1 MHHRLPRLVPLIAV
15 LLLMGCESQTQTDE
29 TSVALSTAGKEFVS
43 GTKGVK
49 LILSEDPATG
59 SFNAPGVVP
68 SAATI
73 PLGYPGSGTGFYLP
87 GVSAKPTG
95 YFDLDG
101 VTPVTKPSWISDVQL
116 GVTGLPGS
124 GNVCAKVG
132 GPAAGPFDV
141 GGFYRVS
148 EMDCQPVATGD
159 DLAVP
164 VFIRVILNRDTAFI
178 GTREN
183 LMLQLEYRATGLR
196 PNSDGSSSNPEENL
210 DHLWKVFL
218 GQTLLSSASLTP
230 FSILIPPNYAH
241 WCTTGSGNY
250 DSSSCQPIAANRSAP
265 PIVKQVLIP
274 LSSNSKQSVIQI
286 QRVTGR
292 IHVNPGQVS
301 SFCSTGNSPLC
312 LGVVFHSLTLLR
324 M

>member
-1 MHHRLPRLVPLIAV
+1 VPLIAV

-49 LILSEDPATG
+49 LNLSDDSATG
-59 SFNAPGVVP
+59 SFSAPLVVP

-87 GVSAKPTG
+87 GVSARPDK

-101 VTPVTKPSWISDVQL
+101 VTPITKPSWISDVQL
-116 GVTGLPGS
+116 GVTGSPGP
-124 GNVCAKVG
+124 NVCATVG
-132 GPAAGPFDV
+132 GPAAGPLDV

-148 EMDCQPVATGD
+148 EADCSSSLTGAT
-159 DLAVP
+159 LSVP

-230 FSILIPPNYAH
+230 FSILFVLLYGKF
-241 WCTTGSGNY
+241 TLVSGSGLPLF
-250 DSSSCQPIAANRSAP
+250 DAAQDVRHERGKMGIASIAP
-265 PIVKQVLIP
+265 
-274 LSSNSKQSVIQI
+274 S
-286 QRVTGR
+286 RMC
-292 IHVNPGQVS
+292 PGD
-301 SFCSTGNSPLC
+301 
-312 LGVVFHSLTLLR
+312 
-324 M
+324 